1 MQTSASGMKSLLL
14 NSSLTFRCLLFVSI
28 ALSHNAPRSSHAPS
42 YISPLFLFSFFSSS
56 SLIPPFLFRKKKKKK
71 IRTASEYRAMRW
83 KIRTNQGVGTGLGSR
98 TVWRGTL
105 RLDSL
110 YRYPLQTTRRLGAN
124 EWSRRKP
131 LVRLAPRTGM
141 NWDNSRYLF
150 PSSNTTHPSTV
161 ALKTTHF
168 S

>member
-1 MQTSASGMKSLLL
+1 MQTNSALGRKACLL
-14 NSSLTFRCLLFVSI
+14 NSTNVSLLIVRLNCTLSQCTTIEPCPSCPFLYFTTLPLL
-28 ALSHNAPRSSHAPS
+28 
-42 YISPLFLFSFFSSS
+42 LFLFLQLNSSRFFSKRRRRRRR
-56 SLIPPFLFRKKKKKK
+56 F
-71 IRTASEYRAMRW
+71 EYRAIYW
-83 KIRTNQGVGTGLGSR
+83 KIWTNRVSCTGLGSR

-110 YRYPLQTTRRLGAN
+110 YRYPLQRLGAN

-131 LVRLAPRTGM
+131 LVRLAPRTGI

-150 PSSNTTHPSTV
+150 PSSDTTHPSTV